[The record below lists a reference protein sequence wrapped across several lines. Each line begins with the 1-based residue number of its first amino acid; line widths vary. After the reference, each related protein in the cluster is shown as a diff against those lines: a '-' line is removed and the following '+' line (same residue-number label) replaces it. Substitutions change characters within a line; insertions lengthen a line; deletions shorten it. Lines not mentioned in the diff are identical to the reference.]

1 MNENTNYK
9 FGENQASVYTGI
21 KPKVSILKK
30 IGFINS
36 ICLFFTLFLVANIVN
51 SLSVEL
57 NIDKQT
63 NSLISEKSKVVE
75 ENEKLKGQIKFYKSN
90 QGIEKIARDNL
101 GLIKNNEIPVRYIEK
116 K

>member
-1 MNENTNYK
+1 MSENTNYK
-9 FGENQASVYTGI
+9 FGDNQAEVYTGI
-21 KPKVSILKK
+21 KHKVSPLKK

-36 ICLFFTLFLVANIVN
+36 VCLFFTLFLVANIAN

-57 NIDKQT
+57 NIDRQT
-63 NSLISEKSKVVE
+63 NSLLQERAKVIE
-75 ENEKLKGQIKFYKSN
+75 ENEVLKSQIKFYKSN